1 MAKMQVDTKLIREL
15 ADMLNDTDLS
25 EIKVEDGELKIKL
38 SRGSTAVHMAPV
50 PTMTIEPVT
59 TKEPVAEETNNDPSD
74 HPGTVFSPM
83 VGTIYTS
90 PDPESDAFIKIGDNV
105 TAGQTIFIVEA
116 MKVMNQ
122 IHAVNGGTVKAILV
136 ENQHPVEYGEA
147 LVIIE

>member
-38 SRGSTAVHMAPV
+38 SRGSTAVHMAPA

-90 PDPESDAFIKIGDNV
+90 PDPESDTFIKIGDNV

>member
-38 SRGSTAVHMAPV
+38 SRGSTAVHMAPA

-59 TKEPVAEETNNDPSD
+59 IKEPVAEETNNDPSD

-90 PDPESDAFIKIGDNV
+90 PDPESDTFIKIGDNV

>member
-15 ADMLNDTDLS
+15 ADMLNDTDLT
-25 EIKVEDGELKIKL
+25 EIKVEDGDLKIKL
-38 SRGSTAVHMAPV
+38 SRGGTAVQVAAPAPV
-50 PTMTIEPVT
+50 AV
-59 TKEPVAEETNNDPSD
+59 PVAAAPAAEATPVEAAD

-90 PDPESDAFIKIGDNV
+90 PDPTADIFIKVGDTV
-105 TAGQTIFIVEA
+105 SAGQTILIVEA

-122 IHAVNGGTVKAILV
+122 IHAAKGGTVKAILV
-136 ENQHPVEYGEA
+136 ENEQPVEYGQP

>member
-38 SRGSTAVHMAPV
+38 SRDSNAVHMA

-59 TKEPVAEETNNDPSD
+59 TKEPIAEETNNDPSD

-90 PDPESDAFIKIGDNV
+90 PDPESDTFIKIGDNV

>member
-1 MAKMQVDTKLIREL
+1 MAKMPVDTKLIREL

-25 EIKVEDGELKIKL
+25 EIKVENGELKIKL
-38 SRGSTAVHMAPV
+38 SRGNNAVHMAPA
-50 PTMTIEPVT
+50 PTMTVEPT
-59 TKEPVAEETNNDPSD
+59 TAKSADAEETNNNPSD

-90 PDPESDAFIKIGDNV
+90 PDPESAAFIKIGDDV

-122 IHAVNGGTVKAILV
+122 IHAVKGGTVKAILV

>member
-38 SRGSTAVHMAPV
+38 SRGSTAVHMAPA

-59 TKEPVAEETNNDPSD
+59 TKEPIAEETNNDPSD

-90 PDPESDAFIKIGDNV
+90 PDPESDTFIKIGDNV